1 MIRDHDNKDETYGDS
16 DFLAYRDIAT
26 NEFRKD
32 EKESKIH
39 LIKKMLELRHN
50 MKYNKHLQSVYLKA
64 KQLFDNMVEEHRSQI
79 FYLEEI
85 YGHINNIIREHHTN
99 PQRKTNLTSELV
111 KDKKRIGLLL
121 KKMRNSYEKL
131 TNVYTVIDVTIQK
144 IDEIIASIE
153 EAQSDTDTDFDAE
166 AELDSEA
173 DEAELDSEAD
183 EADEADEAELDSEA
197 DEAELDSEADEAEL
211 DSEAGEAG
219 EAELDSEADEAELDS
234 EAGEAGEAELDSEAD
249 EADDADDAELD
260 SEAGDAELDSEAG
273 EAELDSEA
281 DEADEAELDSESGD
295 ELVIMRY

>member
-153 EAQSDTDTDFDAE
+153 EAQTDTDTDFDAE

-183 EADEADEAELDSEA
+183 DAELDSEADEADEAELDSEA
-197 DEAELDSEADEAEL
+197 GEAELDS
-211 DSEAGEAG
+211 EAG

-234 EAGEAGEAELDSEAD
+234 EAGEAELDSEAD
-249 EADDADDAELD
+249 EADEADDAELD
-260 SEAGDAELDSEAG
+260 SEAGDAELDS
-273 EAELDSEA
+273 
-281 DEADEAELDSESGD
+281 EADEAELDSESGD

>member
-16 DFLAYRDIAT
+16 DFLAYRDIAI

-99 PQRKTNLTSELV
+99 PQRKINLTSELV

-153 EAQSDTDTDFDAE
+153 EAQADTDTDFDEEAE
-166 AELDSEA
+166 LDSEEDDADDVELDSEEDESELDSEA

-183 EADEADEAELDSEA
+183 DAELDSEADDAELDSEA
-197 DEAELDSEADEAEL
+197 DEAELDSD
-211 DSEAGEAG
+211 
-219 EAELDSEADEAELDS
+219 
-234 EAGEAGEAELDSEAD
+234 
-249 EADDADDAELD
+249 
-260 SEAGDAELDSEAG
+260 
-273 EAELDSEA
+273 
-281 DEADEAELDSESGD
+281 SGD
-295 ELVIMRY
+295 ERLIMRY

>member
-173 DEAELDSEAD
+173 EAELDSEAD
-183 EADEADEAELDSEA
+183 DAELDSEADDAELDSEADESDEADEAELDSEA

-211 DSEAGEAG
+211 DSE
-219 EAELDSEADEAELDS
+219 
-234 EAGEAGEAELDSEAD
+234 
-249 EADDADDAELD
+249 
-260 SEAGDAELDSEAG
+260 
-273 EAELDSEA
+273 
-281 DEADEAELDSESGD
+281 SGD

>member
-153 EAQSDTDTDFDAE
+153 EAQTDTDTDFDAE

-173 DEAELDSEAD
+173 DDADEADEAELDSEAD
-183 EADEADEAELDSEA
+183 DAELDSEA

-211 DSEAGEAG
+211 DSEADDAELDSEAGDAELDSEAGDAELDSEADEAGEAELDSEAG

-234 EAGEAGEAELDSEAD
+234 EADEAG
-249 EADDADDAELD
+249 
-260 SEAGDAELDSEAG
+260 
-273 EAELDSEA
+273 
-281 DEADEAELDSESGD
+281 LDSESGD

>member
-173 DEAELDSEAD
+173 DDAELDSEAD
-183 EADEADEAELDSEA
+183 EADEAELDSEAGDAELDSEA
-197 DEAELDSEADEAEL
+197 DEAELDSEADEA
-211 DSEAGEAG
+211 DEAG
-219 EAELDSEADEAELDS
+219 
-234 EAGEAGEAELDSEAD
+234 
-249 EADDADDAELD
+249 
-260 SEAGDAELDSEAG
+260 
-273 EAELDSEA
+273 
-281 DEADEAELDSESGD
+281 LDSESGD